1 MGFVGTGSILWG
13 FFARQ
18 DEFGGL
24 SERFSSL
31 IDLLS
36 IDRVGSSFL
45 VDLAIFGLFQGWLV
59 DDDLKRRGIEAP
71 EKDDSPLVKAAKYV
85 PFFGMAAYLAF
96 RPSISSKDERAQ
108 LVK

>member
-18 DEFGGL
+18 EDFGGIQ
-24 SERFSSL
+24 ERFSSL
-31 IDLLS
+31 LALLS

-59 DDDLKRRGIEAP
+59 DDDLKRRAVENS
-71 EKDDSPLVKAAKYV
+71 DSSLYKAAKYV
-85 PFFGMAAYLAF
+85 PFFGMAAYLAL
-96 RPSISSKDERAQ
+96 RPAIPSKKADFTISDNS
-108 LVK
+108 